1 MLEHLIGQQTKM
13 KLKQWQNIFCMI
25 VSENSIV
32 QHEIQIKNGIIKQVN
47 LNVKF
52 VVSGMEFFLTKMTN
66 TIAYDYCFD
75 KLSW

>member
-1 MLEHLIGQQTKM
+1 
-13 KLKQWQNIFCMI
+13 MI

-32 QHEIQIKNGIIKQVN
+32 QHAIQIKNGMIKQVN

-52 VVSGMEFFLTKMTN
+52 VVSDMEFFLTKKTN
-66 TIAYDYCFD
+66 AIAYDYCVN

>member
-1 MLEHLIGQQTKM
+1 
-13 KLKQWQNIFCMI
+13 MI

-32 QHEIQIKNGIIKQVN
+32 QHAIQIKNGIIKQVN

-66 TIAYDYCFD
+66 TIAYDYCFN

>member
-32 QHEIQIKNGIIKQVN
+32 QHAIQIKNGMIKQVN

-52 VVSGMEFFLTKMTN
+52 VVSDMEFFLTKKTN
-66 TIAYDYCFD
+66 TIAYDYCVN